1 MNQLGVMAI
10 MHATACVYK
19 RKKVVCANNGCNLLI
34 FKVWNGSKGEVES
47 EREMEEGKGIN
58 KRVREKGREGRY

>member
-1 MNQLGVMAI
+1 MNQLGAMAI
-10 MHATACVYK
+10 MHATPCVYK
-19 RKKVVCANNGCNLLI
+19 RKKVVCVLIKCNLLI